1 MYKHERA
8 AAGFTLIELMIGLA
22 IAALLATLSL
32 GSYDMY
38 KRKVLRLE
46 GADLVHAITV
56 SQIQYRDRFNRYGDY
71 SQLLSKFPNVSA
83 ENFSVVVTP
92 VAGFQYQQYD
102 AEIRLDPEFVTI
114 EETCVRYTIG
124 VRGGLTTVR
133 TFNNGGTETTV
144 TCIYR

>member
-1 MYKHERA
+1 LYKHERA

-102 AEIRLDPEFVTI
+102 LKPCSPQEAIA
-114 EETCVRYTIG
+114 
-124 VRGGLTTVR
+124 
-133 TFNNGGTETTV
+133 
-144 TCIYR
+144 